1 MVAAAKGYRCVIAMP
16 ESVSLERRKV
26 LKLLGAELILTP
38 ASEGMKGAI
47 RRALELA
54 R

>member
-26 LKLLGAELILTP
+26 LKLLGASSSSRP
-38 ASEGMKGAI
+38 PPKG
-47 RRALELA
+47 
-54 R
+54 